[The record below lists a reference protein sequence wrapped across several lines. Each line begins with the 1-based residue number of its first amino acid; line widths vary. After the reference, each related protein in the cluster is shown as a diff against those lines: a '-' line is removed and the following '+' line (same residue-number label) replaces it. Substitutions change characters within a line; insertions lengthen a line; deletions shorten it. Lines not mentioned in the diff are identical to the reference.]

1 MKPIKILLTFLAL
14 FTLTFILERIH
25 YSDVLKSGEPY
36 IKQLFSDISQS
47 LNLSLLFTF
56 IYSFGEIKKIK
67 SFEEFKT
74 QRKKLVIYILLF
86 TWILNVALMVS
97 EHWVL
102 EHNTNWIKGILFS
115 LLGAVISMLLSILFS
130 GAFMKRKPI
139 NS

>member
-25 YSDVLKSGEPY
+25 YSDVIKSGEPY

-74 QRKKLVIYILLF
+74 QRKKLVIYIFLF

-102 EHNTNWIKGILFS
+102 KHDTNWIKGILFS